1 MQTVNWHLL
10 QMRKSKRI
18 GWYVS
23 CFNAGGSESMKR
35 RIDECASSVSSVMSA
50 CTYTC
55 VQQVICHTVQLRSCL
70 VLSSCTQWPTWYGTY
85 LQLILVTSIIIHICR
100 DDFNDK
106 MRSTRKIIVGQ
117 TLLAVLLEIHIHLK
131 QRKHLW
137 QLWPYLLTYASLWV
151 IYWDNQMIS
160 SSSTASHTEFTLTN
174 TLTYKKLTV
183 RLYWS
188 RDN

>member
-106 MRSTRKIIVGQ
+106 MRSTRKNNSWTNTISSIIRNTHSPKTEKTFV
-117 TLLAVLLEIHIHLK
+117 TAMT
-131 QRKHLW
+131 
-137 QLWPYLLTYASLWV
+137 LLTYLCKFVGHLLRQSNDFIIINSITHR
-151 IYWDNQMIS
+151 IYADQHANLQKAYCTFI
-160 SSSTASHTEFTLTN
+160 L
-174 TLTYKKLTV
+174 KQG
-183 RLYWS
+183 
-188 RDN
+188 